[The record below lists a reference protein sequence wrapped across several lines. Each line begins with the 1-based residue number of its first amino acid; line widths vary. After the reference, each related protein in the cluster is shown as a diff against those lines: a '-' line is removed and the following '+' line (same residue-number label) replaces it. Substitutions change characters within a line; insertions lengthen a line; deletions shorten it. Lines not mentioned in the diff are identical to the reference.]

1 LAFNRQKRLVVAGV
15 IAVAALVVWSV
26 VDDSS
31 VLGILVRQVPSYMGW
46 APDSTAADVLRR
58 MSKYEKKGRY
68 DDAIKTGIAWTEKH
82 PDDRWN
88 GWIYMEVSALY
99 LKEAGKDDEHAEED
113 VTEVLL
119 YRDKALPLFP
129 DNLYWLQ
136 RLAAISESA
145 GDLAPTQR
153 CVQYRNTMKLLDRVD
168 ILLTEEKARVA
179 RQFKP
184 DPADCEQMK
193 CVSEQVDTTV
203 NRVRGKLQRSACQ

>member
-1 LAFNRQKRLVVAGV
+1 MAGA
-15 IAVAALVVWSV
+15 IAVAALVVWSLI
-26 VDDSS
+26 DDSS
-31 VLGILVRQVPSYMGW
+31 VLGIVVREVPSYMGW
-46 APDSTAADVLRR
+46 TPDQTAADVLRR
-58 MSKYEKKGRY
+58 MSKYEKKSRY
-68 DDAIKTGIAWTEKH
+68 DDAIKTGIAWTEKY

-99 LKEAGKDDEHAEED
+99 LKEAGKHDEHAEED

-119 YRDKALPLFP
+119 YRDKALLFFP

-145 GDLAPTQR
+145 GDLSPTQR

-168 ILLTEEKARVA
+168 ILLTEEKDRVA

-184 DPADCEQMK
+184 NPSDCEQMK
-193 CVSEQVDTTV
+193 CVAEQVDTTV
-203 NRVRGKLQRSACQ
+203 NRVREKLQRSACQ